1 MARRHASHASNG
13 ITLLLVIVLCALI
26 ALAGCAQQP
35 QATTSEQP
43 SVQNQTDSTQ
53 TDSAQED
60 SAVDEGEQKQA
71 DALAKEYLDVAA
83 EYEPAVTQDL
93 QAYEDDQT
101 KLVALDHRFK
111 SQESLA
117 RKILLNAHTEEIS
130 LEEAA
135 EDISDVLRY
144 TMCVEPDVYVSR
156 ATDVLKSLE
165 DKGYTVVKF
174 KNKWDGDTYKGL
186 NTLLKYLDGIVFELQ
201 FHTPESYE
209 VYNKTHEYYEIA
221 RAEDST
227 EEQVEEATR
236 IRRELNE
243 GLEIPEGALEF
254 TWE

>member
-1 MARRHASHASNG
+1 MAHRHVLRASKG
-13 ITLLLVIVLCALI
+13 TTLLLAIVLCALI

-35 QATTSEQP
+35 QASTSEQ
-43 SVQNQTDSTQ
+43 SSAQSQTATASD
-53 TDSAQED
+53 DSATSEDEQE
-60 SAVDEGEQKQA
+60 QA
-71 DALAKEYLDVAA
+71 NALAKEYLAVAA
-83 EYEPAVTQDL
+83 EYEPAVTKEL
-93 QAYEDDQT
+93 QTYEDDQA

-144 TMCVEPDVYVSR
+144 TMCIEPDVYVSK

-186 NTLLKYLDGIVFELQ
+186 NTLLKYPDGIVFELQ

-243 GLEIPEGALEF
+243 GLTIPEGALEF